1 MAVRERAT
9 LPQRL
14 LRRRT
19 QRITWSV
26 LAVIVLLAV
35 FAPWVAPYPPNEQDL
50 LDTLAPPGPEHWLG
64 TDNLGRDQLSRLL
77 YGLRSSLFIAALTM
91 LVVGLIGIPLG
102 LLAGC
107 TRGVVGTAIARVI
120 DMGLALPSLVLALA
134 LIAALGAGVSSTIIA
149 LAAGYTPYLA
159 RVIRSEV
166 LRLRREDY
174 VDSARV
180 SGVGGVRIAT
190 RHLVPNLLGVAS
202 VQLTLIFAF
211 AIIGEAGLS
220 FVGLG
225 VQSPTASLGNMLAH
239 GAEFSIDLP
248 VLAIAPGAVIALVV
262 VTLLFCGDGLRDALD
277 PRRST

>member
-1 MAVRERAT
+1 M
-9 LPQRL
+9 
-14 LRRRT
+14 
-19 QRITWSV
+19 

-35 FAPWVAPYPPNEQDL
+35 FAPWIAPYSPNDQDL

-77 YGLRSSLFIAALTM
+77 YGLRSSLFIAVLTM

-107 TRGVVGTAIARVI
+107 TRGVAGTAIARVI